1 MGLTEVFTHSGDG
14 MAKLVIK
21 QIRSTIGRK
30 EKQEKIL
37 IALGITRMGI
47 VVKHDDTPQIRGMIN
62 KVSHL
67 LSVTVVEE

>member
-1 MGLTEVFTHSGDG
+1 

-37 IALGITRMGI
+37 NALGITRIGI
-47 VVKHDDTPQIRGMIN
+47 EVKHDDTPSIRGMIN
-62 KVSHL
+62 KISHL
-67 LSVTVVEE
+67 LSVTEVEDKE

>member
-1 MGLTEVFTHSGDG
+1 

-30 EKQEKIL
+30 ENQSRIL
-37 IALGITRMGI
+37 KALGITRIGL
-47 VVKHDDTPQIRGMIN
+47 VVKHGDTPQIRGMIA

-67 LSVTVVEE
+67 LSVSEVEE

>member
-1 MGLTEVFTHSGDG
+1 MGTTAVFTHLGDG

-30 EKQEKIL
+30 ENQGRIL
-37 IALGITRMGI
+37 KALGITRIGLE
-47 VVKHDDTPQIRGMIN
+47 VKHGDTPQIRGMIA

-67 LSVTVVEE
+67 LSVSEVEE

>member
-1 MGLTEVFTHSGDG
+1 

-67 LSVTVVEE
+67 LSVTEVEE

>member
-1 MGLTEVFTHSGDG
+1 MGSTEIFIHSGDR

-37 IALGITRMGI
+37 RALGITRMGI

-67 LSVTVVEE
+67 LSVTEGE